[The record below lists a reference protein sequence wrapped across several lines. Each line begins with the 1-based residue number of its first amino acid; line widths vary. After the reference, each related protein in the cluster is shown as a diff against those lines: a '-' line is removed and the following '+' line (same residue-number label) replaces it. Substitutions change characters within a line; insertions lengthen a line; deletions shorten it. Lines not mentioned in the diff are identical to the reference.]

1 LVCLLTRES
10 EDGIIELMRVLGRG
24 FTLIELLVTIG
35 VLAVVAAG
43 VIAAIDPL
51 DKMRQARDAG
61 VQSDISSVAT
71 ALNTYAAS
79 NGAFPVAA
87 NWAALGTGLA
97 TELSAM
103 PVAGTGYTYGGVTS
117 ATDAVVYGNL
127 LSKKYTGTSTSK
139 CPAVAAYWMW
149 TKTSSGG
156 SGDACGFCGAA
167 VPTSASACSFTP

>member
-1 LVCLLTRES
+1 
-10 EDGIIELMRVLGRG
+10 MKKG

-43 VIAAIDPL
+43 GIAAIDPL
-51 DKMRQARDAG
+51 DKMKQGRDAK

-79 NGAFPVAA
+79 NGTFPVAA
-87 NWAALGTGLA
+87 NWAALGTA
-97 TELSAM
+97 MTTELSAM
-103 PVAGTGYTYGGVTS
+103 PVANTGAGYTYGGVTS

-139 CPAVAAYWMW
+139 CPAVAAWWMW

-156 SGDACGFCGAA
+156 SGDACGYCAA
-167 VPTSASACSFTP
+167 AAPTSASACTFTP